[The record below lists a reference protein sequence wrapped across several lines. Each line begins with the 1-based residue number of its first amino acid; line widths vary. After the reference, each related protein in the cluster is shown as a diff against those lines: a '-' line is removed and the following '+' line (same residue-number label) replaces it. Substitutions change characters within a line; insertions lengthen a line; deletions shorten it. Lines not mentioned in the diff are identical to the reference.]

1 MTALKQELRAE
12 VELKNVAAWLPRLAN
27 DQPDAL
33 SVAVVSGDTTT
44 TMSALELNKRADKM
58 AHALTSLGIA
68 RGTRCV
74 LMVKPS
80 PEFFGLTFALLK
92 IGAVPVLV
100 DPGMGIKN
108 LGACLAEAEPEAFIG
123 IKKAHVA
130 RTLFGWAKRSVKTKI
145 CVGGFPFAH
154 DLLKVEAAQTD
165 APFPACEPELDE
177 LAAIL
182 FTSGSTGI
190 PKGVLTTHGN
200 FLSQVRLLKKL
211 FGIEPGE
218 RDLSTFPLFALFG
231 PALGMAAIV
240 PDMDASKPA
249 QADPEKLLAAFNA
262 HGCTNFFGSP
272 ALIENLGKHCE
283 ATGAKLPG
291 LKRAI
296 SAGAPASAPSI
307 ARFAKLLDDGAQVF
321 TPYGATESLP
331 VAVIGSDEILSDTRH
346 ATEAGKGVCVGA
358 PAPEM
363 EVKIVAI
370 TDEVLDEVVPLPQ
383 GEIGEIVVSG
393 PVVTRGYYG
402 RERATS
408 LAKIKTGGTLWHR
421 MGDVGYLDDKGRLW
435 MCGRKA
441 HRVVLEDEVLFTV
454 PVEARFNTIDGV
466 RRTAL
471 VRKGQQAAL
480 CVELDAGASWN
491 EVEPKLKS
499 RAPELSIA
507 SFLHHRKS
515 FPVDVR
521 HNSKIFREKLAVW
534 AEQQ

>member
-1 MTALKQELRAE
+1 MSLP
-12 VELKNVAAWLPRLAN
+12 WLPRLAEE
-27 DQPDAL
+27 QPDAL
-33 SVAVVSGDTTT
+33 SVAVVTGDKTT

-58 AHALTSLGIA
+58 AHALTSLGVE

-108 LGACLAEAEPEAFIG
+108 LGTCLAEAEPEVFIG

-130 RTLFGWAKRSVKTKI
+130 RALFGWAKDSLKTRI
-145 CVGGFPFAH
+145 SVGGFPFAH
-154 DLLKVEAAQTD
+154 DLLKVEAAQSD
-165 APFPACEPELDE
+165 APFPACAPSGDE

-200 FLSQVRLLKKL
+200 FLAQVRLLKKL

-249 QADPEKLLAAFNA
+249 QADPKKLLAAFKA

-283 ATGAKLPG
+283 ATGEKLPG
-291 LKRAI
+291 LRRAI

-307 ARFAKLLDDGAQVF
+307 ERFAKLLDDGAQVF

-331 VAVIGSDEILSDTRH
+331 VAVIGSDEILNDTR
-346 ATEAGKGVCVGA
+346 AGTEAGKGVCVGV

-363 EVKIVAI
+363 QVEIVAI
-370 TDEVLDEVVPLPQ
+370 TDDALDDVVPLPANA
-383 GEIGEIVVSG
+383 IGEIVVSG

-402 RERATS
+402 REEATK
-408 LAKIKTGGTLWHR
+408 LAKIKTADTLWHR
-421 MGDVGYLDDKGRLW
+421 MGDVGYLDDEGRLW

-441 HRVVLEDEVLFTV
+441 HRVVLGDEVLFTV
-454 PVEARFNTIDGV
+454 PVESRFNTIDGV
-466 RRTAL
+466 RRSAL
-471 VRKGQQAAL
+471 VKAKGKAAL
-480 CVELDAGASWN
+480 CLELEPAAKWVD
-491 EVEPKLKS
+491 VEPQLKAC
-499 RAPELSIA
+499 APELPLEV
-507 SFLHHRKS
+507 FLHHKKP

-521 HNSKIFREKLAVW
+521 HNSKIFREKLAAW
-534 AEQQ
+534 AEEV